1 MAYNYLQHMNK
12 THFFT
17 FLGTF
22 FTITCLNA
30 QSIGGFWRMENYSNA
45 DFPVSYLKMMPQEFS
60 GLKALYLYNGTE
72 VNLVGSIYDDQ
83 TILLV
88 DNAEN
93 SSKYTYNGT
102 VNSDGTITGYYY
114 KENQSP
120 AQFTWVK
127 VCDDL
132 GDAIDGSG
140 LSCVEKSTTSTSTTY
155 KTEIRMVKKLIQVEE
170 KGTFVGETRNENIP
184 IAETT
189 NVIPDNAIIVGHI
202 GFDETVTY
210 KTVEVEVPE
219 EVQVAVTEYNAESTI
234 AKKSETVKVKAKS
247 NAVATSTAT
256 KESPKKAP
264 VKVNVETAGNT
275 LKSTATTAA
284 NIPTKTVKSYEET
297 SSVAKPKFNSCDVGT
312 SNPSEKIATM
322 VRGTTINEGGHT
334 YHIVGSGETMT
345 AISKLYN
352 ISIDKLGSLNQ
363 KDCER
368 IYVGERL
375 LVK

>member
-1 MAYNYLQHMNK
+1 MNK

-17 FLGTF
+17 FLGAF
-22 FTITCLNA
+22 FTITYLNA

-132 GDAIDGSG
+132 GNAIDGSS

-170 KGTFVGETRNENIP
+170 KGSFVGETRNENIP
-184 IAETT
+184 IAETIT
-189 NVIPDNAIIVGHI
+189 VIPDNAIIVGHI

-219 EVQVAVTEYNAESTI
+219 EVQVAVNEYNTTENTTAE
-234 AKKSETVKVKAKS
+234 KSETVKAKAKP
-247 NAVATSTAT
+247 NAVVTSTAT

-264 VKVNVETAGNT
+264 VKVNVENAGNT
-275 LKSTATTAA
+275 MKSSVVKTTTTNTTA
-284 NIPTKTVKSYEET
+284 NIPSKTVKSYEET
-297 SSVAKPKFNSCDVGT
+297 SVVAKPKFNSCDVGT

-368 IYVGERL
+368 IYVGEKL
-375 LVK
+375 MVK

>member
-1 MAYNYLQHMNK
+1 
-12 THFFT
+12 
-17 FLGTF
+17 
-22 FTITCLNA
+22 
-30 QSIGGFWRMENYSNA
+30 MENYRNA
-45 DFPVSYLKMMPQEFS
+45 DFPVSYLKLMPQEFS

-93 SSKYTYNGT
+93 SSKYTYNGS
-102 VNSDGTITGYYY
+102 VNADGTITGYYY
-114 KENQSP
+114 RENESP

-132 GDAIDGSG
+132 GNAIDGSG
-140 LSCVEKSTTSTSTTY
+140 LSCVEKSTSTSTTY

-170 KGTFVGETRNENIP
+170 KGVFVGESRNENIP

-189 NVIPDNAIIVGHI
+189 TVIPDNAIITGHI

-219 EVQVAVTEYNAESTI
+219 EVQVAVSDENITENMV
-234 AKKSETVKVKAKS
+234 AKKSETVKTKAKS
-247 NAVATSTAT
+247 NTTAV
-256 KESPKKAP
+256 KETPKKAP
-264 VKVNVETAGNT
+264 VKVNVETAGNS
-275 LKSTATTAA
+275 LKSSATTA
-284 NIPTKTVKSYEET
+284 NVPTKTVKSYEEPST
-297 SSVAKPKFNSCDVGT
+297 VAKPKFNSCDVGT
-312 SNPSEKIATM
+312 SNPSEKIASM
-322 VRGTTINEGGHT
+322 VRGTTLNEGGRT
-334 YHIVGSGETMT
+334 YHLVGSGETMT
-345 AISKLYN
+345 AICKMYD
-352 ISIDKLGSLNQ
+352 ISIDKLASLNK

-368 IYVGERL
+368 IYVGEKL